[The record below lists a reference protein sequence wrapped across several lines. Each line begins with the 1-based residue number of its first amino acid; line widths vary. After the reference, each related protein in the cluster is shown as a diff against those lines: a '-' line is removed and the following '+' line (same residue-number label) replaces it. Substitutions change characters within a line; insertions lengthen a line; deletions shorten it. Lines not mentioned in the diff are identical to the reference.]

1 MAYGQAYRAQSN
13 GKAES
18 AGKTLD
24 NIIRKVSLETGLP
37 WLEVLP
43 RALSTCND
51 LPGESGYSPYQVV
64 FGRERIG
71 RGPELPTAH
80 QSEDMTAFVERQRRA
95 DAALQC

>member
-1 MAYGQAYRAQSN
+1 MLAIFDTPVEITSDNGPQYAATVWQTLHHLNGTRTAYGQAYRAQSN

-43 RALSTCND
+43 RALS
-51 LPGESGYSPYQVV
+51 
-64 FGRERIG
+64 
-71 RGPELPTAH
+71 A
-80 QSEDMTAFVERQRRA
+80 
-95 DAALQC
+95 